1 MAMGW
6 TPAQRAAIEDRGGTL
21 LVSAAAGS
29 GKTAVLVERAVQ
41 LICDESAPVSADRL
55 LIVTFTR
62 AAAQELRA
70 RIAVR
75 LTEEMAK
82 RPGDA
87 WLRRQKLL
95 LGRADIGTID
105 AFCMQLLKRYFAKL
119 DLPPDF
125 TLAEDAL
132 SHSLRQ
138 SALAQTME
146 EMYEDADFA
155 AFASLYGKARTDD
168 FAASSV
174 LAFYDFLR
182 TLPSPHAAME
192 KFCRQYESDEPLGST
207 LWGKTLLSHAAN
219 AVDSAMA
226 ILKNAAALCRED
238 EVLTKSYLPALEDDM
253 AFVIALKALIDQGRW
268 DSASVQA
275 QSYKAASLR
284 AAKGAD
290 EGIKEAVQTLRKEVK
305 GILSGLQEGVF
316 FCTEEEFCADRARIA
331 PLLRALARAV
341 KRFEALFYQAKMEEK
356 ALEYSDFEHLALRL
370 LCDENGGKTAIAR
383 QAAARYDAVMVDEY
397 QDTNTI
403 QAQLY
408 RCLANEDESNLF
420 FVGDVKQSI
429 YRFRMADPRS
439 FLQKKDAFAP
449 YQPNG
454 AHPMTITL
462 ANNFRSAENVIGA
475 INDVFRTIMSR
486 AVGGVAYEGDE
497 ALHAGIRDGYDGGP
511 MEVLLAEDGDS
522 DESGDAQMIARRIVH
537 MVREGFLV
545 REKGGTTR
553 PCNFGDFC
561 ILLRTRS
568 HFTAYETAMTLCGVP
583 ACADAGEDPIS
594 STEAAPLLCLLRVID
609 NPAKDVALAG
619 AMLSPM
625 FGFLPDDLAA
635 LRLSCPDTSLYG
647 ALLQSEDEKM
657 QRFAALLHTLR
668 RLAATEPVDIL
679 CEEILART
687 HYFAAVGA
695 MENGTA
701 RRENLRAFTAFARTA
716 GENGL
721 AAFLRMVD
729 HVLESG
735 APVASAPP
743 VLAQGSV
750 SIMTIHRSKGLE
762 FPVVFLAQCERKFYM
777 RDAYDPV
784 VFHAE
789 LGVGLN
795 LREEGGLFS
804 TVPQRAVCLLQKQE
818 TISEEMRIL
827 YVALTRARDKLFV
840 SAAVKS
846 PESYLSK
853 LALRLEGQGGA
864 VPYLTQNASCFA
876 DWLCMAALLHPD
888 AHSLRK
894 CAGAAGLPL
903 IAAEGSITASFSES
917 QDGQEALPVQELQS
931 RAEPDKELYETLM
944 RSFAAKY
951 PDEALASLPVKL
963 SVSELTHGGYAEQLQ
978 RPAFLQKE
986 KMTAAERGTAMHAV
1000 LQFASFERAREDLNA
1015 ELERLRE
1022 GGWLTEHTVRHADR
1036 GALEAFLHSAVCKR
1050 MCSAKKL
1057 LREYAFFTAVPAKY
1071 VQADLDERFAMRPVA
1086 VQGIA
1091 DAVLVFEDGVEIV
1104 DYKTDHVRD
1113 GEILREK
1120 YRRQLLLYRAALE
1133 KKLSLPVN
1141 KCTIY
1146 SLYLSQEIDV
1156 PLE

>member
-105 AFCMQLLKRYFAKL
+105 AFCMQLLKRYFAQL

-146 EMYEDADFA
+146 EMYENADFA

-207 LWGKTLLSHAAN
+207 LWGKALLSHAAN

-383 QAAARYDAVMVDEY
+383 QVAARYDAVMVDEY

-420 FVGDVKQSI
+420 FVGEHLPFPHGRPAQ
-429 YRFRMADPRS
+429 
-439 FLQKKDAFAP
+439 LFA
-449 YQPNG
+449 
-454 AHPMTITL
+454 
-462 ANNFRSAENVIGA
+462 
-475 INDVFRTIMSR
+475 
-486 AVGGVAYEGDE
+486 
-497 ALHAGIRDGYDGGP
+497 
-511 MEVLLAEDGDS
+511 
-522 DESGDAQMIARRIVH
+522 
-537 MVREGFLV
+537 
-545 REKGGTTR
+545 EKG
-553 PCNFGDFC
+553 C
-561 ILLRTRS
+561 
-568 HFTAYETAMTLCGVP
+568 LCPVS
-583 ACADAGEDPIS
+583 AKRR
-594 STEAAPLLCLLRVID
+594 AP
-609 NPAKDVALAG
+609 
-619 AMLSPM
+619 
-625 FGFLPDDLAA
+625 
-635 LRLSCPDTSLYG
+635 
-647 ALLQSEDEKM
+647 
-657 QRFAALLHTLR
+657 H
-668 RLAATEPVDIL
+668 
-679 CEEILART
+679 
-687 HYFAAVGA
+687 
-695 MENGTA
+695 
-701 RRENLRAFTAFARTA
+701 
-716 GENGL
+716 
-721 AAFLRMVD
+721 D
-729 HVLESG
+729 HHIG
-735 APVASAPP
+735 K
-743 VLAQGSV
+743 Q
-750 SIMTIHRSKGLE
+750 
-762 FPVVFLAQCERKFYM
+762 F
-777 RDAYDPV
+777 
-784 VFHAE
+784 
-789 LGVGLN
+789 
-795 LREEGGLFS
+795 
-804 TVPQRAVCLLQKQE
+804 PQR
-818 TISEEMRIL
+818 
-827 YVALTRARDKLFV
+827 
-840 SAAVKS
+840 
-846 PESYLSK
+846 
-853 LALRLEGQGGA
+853 
-864 VPYLTQNASCFA
+864 
-876 DWLCMAALLHPD
+876 
-888 AHSLRK
+888 RK
-894 CAGAAGLPL
+894 CDWGN
-903 IAAEGSITASFSES
+903 
-917 QDGQEALPVQELQS
+917 Q
-931 RAEPDKELYETLM
+931 
-944 RSFAAKY
+944 
-951 PDEALASLPVKL
+951 
-963 SVSELTHGGYAEQLQ
+963 
-978 RPAFLQKE
+978 
-986 KMTAAERGTAMHAV
+986 
-1000 LQFASFERAREDLNA
+1000 
-1015 ELERLRE
+1015 
-1022 GGWLTEHTVRHADR
+1022 
-1036 GALEAFLHSAVCKR
+1036 
-1050 MCSAKKL
+1050 
-1057 LREYAFFTAVPAKY
+1057 
-1071 VQADLDERFAMRPVA
+1071 
-1086 VQGIA
+1086 
-1091 DAVLVFEDGVEIV
+1091 
-1104 DYKTDHVRD
+1104 
-1113 GEILREK
+1113 
-1120 YRRQLLLYRAALE
+1120 
-1133 KKLSLPVN
+1133 
-1141 KCTIY
+1141 
-1146 SLYLSQEIDV
+1146 
-1156 PLE
+1156 